1 MNRIRRINNSY
12 QVLITPG
19 IKISP
24 DSSLMFG
31 LWADPNLRGYYVK
44 TFESMNE
51 AMCEAFKHP
60 DIDWT
65 RLVINH
71 EHMFIRIRNLLTNI
85 LKENITDQIQIRS
98 NLMSAET
105 FKNTMMDRVILHGSR
120 FNLKDNFSDLLSFT
134 IVSPYTFV
142 LFKTSEVLLKYKSH
156 LYVDDLRIRDKKVVD
171 GKIIYLYGLTDLG
184 TVYQIKLV
192 PTLLDNIS
200 TRSPNYKQLLNMQ
213 SGVDRQ
219 NYISV

>member
-192 PTLLDNIS
+192 PSLLDNIS
-200 TRSPNYKQLLNMQ
+200 SRSPNYKQLLNMQ

>member
-31 LWADPNLRGYYVK
+31 LWADPSLRGYYVK

-51 AMCEAFKHP
+51 AMCEAFKYP

-71 EHMFIRIRNLLTNI
+71 EHIFIRLRNLLTNI
-85 LKENITDQIQIRS
+85 IRENVPDQIQIRS
-98 NLMSAET
+98 DLMSAET
-105 FKNTMMDRVILHGSR
+105 FKNTMMDRVILYGSR
-120 FNLKDNFSDLLSFT
+120 FNLKDHFSDLINFT

-142 LFKTSEVLLKYKSH
+142 LFKTSEILMKYRDH
-156 LYVDDLRIRDKKVVD
+156 LYVNNLRIRDKKVID
-171 GKIIYLYGLTDLG
+171 NKIIYLLGLTDQG

-200 TRSPNYKQLLNMQ
+200 TKSPNYKQLLTMQ
-213 SGVDRQ
+213 SNVDRQ
-219 NYISV
+219 SYFN

>member
-31 LWADPNLRGYYVK
+31 LWADPSLRGYYVK

-51 AMCEAFKHP
+51 AMCEAFKYP

-71 EHMFIRIRNLLTNI
+71 EHMFIRLRNLLTNI
-85 LKENITDQIQIRS
+85 IKENVADQLQIRS
-98 NLMSAET
+98 NLMSGEA
-105 FKNTMMDRVILHGSR
+105 FKNTMMDRVILYGSR
-120 FNLKDNFSDLLSFT
+120 FNLKEHFSDLISFT
-134 IVSPYTFV
+134 LVSPYSFV
-142 LFKTSEVLLKYKSH
+142 CYKTCELLMKYKDH
-156 LYVDDLRIRDKKVVD
+156 LYVDNLRIRDKKIID
-171 GKIIYLYGLTDLG
+171 GKIIYLYGLTDQG

-200 TRSPNYKQLLNMQ
+200 TNSPNYKKLLTMQ
-213 SGVDRQ
+213 SNIDRQ
-219 NYISV
+219 NYISN